1 MTTHDKEHWHGKRA
15 SERTAKKHSR
25 QRPLRTHG
33 KDAPHDKEGN
43 ERTTKRKATAKA
55 PSIAVHPDYAVRP
68 NVVHGK
74 GAFAMRLFLCHAQY
88 RFFISILFFLIL
100 YVYFQLVLNFVDN
113 LLVLLKIMCIYPCF
127 LQYKHTLH
135 RHPPNIYQGFRA
147 NHASGNVLIVIAYV

>member
-1 MTTHDKEHWHGKRA
+1 MLAAVHPDSVVRRRTTKRALPCNQITTHDKERWHGKRA

-25 QRPLRTHG
+25 QRPLRTHD

-43 ERTTKRKATAKA
+43 ERTTKRKATVNA

-74 GAFAMRLFLCHAQY
+74 GAFVVRLFLCRAQY

-100 YVYFQLVLNFVDN
+100 MFIFN
-113 LLVLLKIMCIYPCF
+113 
-127 LQYKHTLH
+127 
-135 RHPPNIYQGFRA
+135 
-147 NHASGNVLIVIAYV
+147 